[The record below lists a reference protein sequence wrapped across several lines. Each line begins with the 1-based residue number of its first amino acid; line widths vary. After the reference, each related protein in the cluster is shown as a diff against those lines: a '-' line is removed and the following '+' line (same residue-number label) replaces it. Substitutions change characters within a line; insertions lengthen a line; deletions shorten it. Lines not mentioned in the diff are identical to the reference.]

1 MLRKGILSFFKRNV
15 NCLFKEKKKYYFIN
29 FFLWILFMIYEFYFW
44 NCLYMYIIIRVFGV
58 ICVVVCV
65 YGEVFVVLYKVF
77 GNLCCI
83 VIIFF

>member
-15 NCLFKEKKKYYFIN
+15 NCLFKEKKLLFYIFFFMN
-29 FFLWILFMIYEFYFW
+29 FIYENEVYFW

-65 YGEVFVVLYKVF
+65 YGEVFIVLYKVF
-77 GNLCCI
+77 SNLCCI